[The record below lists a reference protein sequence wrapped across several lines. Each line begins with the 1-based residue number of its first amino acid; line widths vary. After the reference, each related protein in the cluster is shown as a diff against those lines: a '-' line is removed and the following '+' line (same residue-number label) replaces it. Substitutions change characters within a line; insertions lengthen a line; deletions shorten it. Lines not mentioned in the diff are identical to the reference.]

1 MAMKKTWIDL
11 QHFLLFIFTRF
22 KQDRCA
28 EMAASLTF
36 TPLLSLVPLITIA
49 LTLFS
54 AFPVFAEFSAQIKNF
69 VLGNMMPETGGK
81 IISQYMEQFTES
93 AAKLTALGIVFL
105 TITAML
111 MMLTIDEA
119 FNKIWRVSRRR
130 TW

>member
-1 MAMKKTWIDL
+1 MLKN
-11 QHFLLFIFTRF
+11 LLKNFQDIQALARFIAGRF
-22 KQDRCA
+22 AQDRCTQT
-28 EMAASLTF
+28 AASLTF
-36 TPLLSLVPLITIA
+36 TTLLSLVPLITIA

-105 TITAML
+105 TIT
-111 MMLTIDEA
+111 
-119 FNKIWRVSRRR
+119 
-130 TW
+130 